1 MQRQAGE
8 MREAVQQKSFM
19 KGVPE
24 VYLRKLSLIK
34 TKPEYVWL
42 GDYPREAEQRKQGFN
57 TLAASV
63 R

>member
-1 MQRQAGE
+1 
-8 MREAVQQKSFM
+8 MREAAKEKSFI

-24 VYLRKLSLIK
+24 VYLRKLSLMQ

-42 GDYPREAEQRKQGFN
+42 GDYPKEAELRKQGFN
-57 TLAASV
+57 TFAAGA

>member
-1 MQRQAGE
+1 
-8 MREAVQQKSFM
+8 VQEKNFV

-24 VYLRKLSLIK
+24 VYLRKVSLLQ

-42 GDYPREAEQRKQGFN
+42 GDYPKEAERRKQGFN
-57 TLAASV
+57 TVAAGA